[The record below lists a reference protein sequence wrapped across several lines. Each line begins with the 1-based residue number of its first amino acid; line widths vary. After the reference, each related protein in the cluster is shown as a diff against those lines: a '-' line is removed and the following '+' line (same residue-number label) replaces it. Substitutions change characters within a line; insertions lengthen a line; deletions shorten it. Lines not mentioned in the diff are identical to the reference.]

1 SYVADRYTGSDPLG
15 GLGQTKA
22 DRSTKE
28 IPMRDSGNAPLPTG
42 SLTGIIID
50 SATGDPIAGATARI
64 LGGTNGA
71 VSDLQGRFFVK
82 SIVVGS
88 CDVQIGAIGYLNR
101 EFPEVLI
108 EPGQT
113 ADLDTIALSPV
124 VEVRLIEELQV
135 VGTRDVLEV
144 FEVSNQVTITRDNEH
159 SKASGADAADAI
171 KHMPLAN
178 AKQQRDAGVTEKG
191 NRYTTNR
198 RHYSGTAVPD
208 GLNRRRPGKT
218 RSGEIPMRPRH
229 PRRPDADEHPRFDAM
244 FFEDYGLNPWTD
256 TRRDNRSTFAAD
268 VDDASYVLTRS
279 YLERGEVPPPDAVRT
294 EEFINHFD
302 YDYDGSF
309 NETFR
314 VFVEGATS
322 PFAPQ
327 VDLVRIGIKGR
338 EVPGYHRQ
346 DANLVFVVD
355 RSGSMRRED
364 RLGLVK
370 DALRMLLR
378 QLRPNDRVAIVAF
391 DTRAEII
398 LRPTAVH
405 HRHEIQRAINRL
417 YANGST
423 NVDHGLTLGYEL
435 ADDMFTSGAIN
446 KVMLLSDGVANTGRT
461 QAEQILRR
469 IKRYADKGI
478 TLSTVGVGMGNYNDV
493 LLEKLG
499 NKGNGGYAYVDSR
512 EEAARIFIEKLTGT
526 LQVIARDVKI
536 QVTFNPHV
544 VARYRLLGYENRDVP
559 DHKFRDDRED
569 GGEIGAGHQVTA
581 IYQVEYVR
589 EHRWPRAN
597 DLGTVAIR
605 YKDPDNTSRVHEIT
619 GKISRHHMA
628 RSFERTEDAF
638 QLAIVGGEFA
648 EILRRANVWPG
659 HASLAEL
666 EHMAREL
673 ALRME
678 SRQADELADLIR
690 LARQHTDHL
699 AEW

>member
-1 SYVADRYTGSDPLG
+1 
-15 GLGQTKA
+15 
-22 DRSTKE
+22 
-28 IPMRDSGNAPLPTG
+28 
-42 SLTGIIID
+42 
-50 SATGDPIAGATARI
+50 
-64 LGGTNGA
+64 
-71 VSDLQGRFFVK
+71 
-82 SIVVGS
+82 
-88 CDVQIGAIGYLNR
+88 
-101 EFPEVLI
+101 
-108 EPGQT
+108 
-113 ADLDTIALSPV
+113 
-124 VEVRLIEELQV
+124 
-135 VGTRDVLEV
+135 
-144 FEVSNQVTITRDNEH
+144 
-159 SKASGADAADAI
+159 
-171 KHMPLAN
+171 
-178 AKQQRDAGVTEKG
+178 
-191 NRYTTNR
+191 
-198 RHYSGTAVPD
+198 
-208 GLNRRRPGKT
+208 
-218 RSGEIPMRPRH
+218 
-229 PRRPDADEHPRFDAM
+229 
-244 FFEDYGLNPWTD
+244 
-256 TRRDNRSTFAAD
+256 
-268 VDDASYVLTRS
+268 
-279 YLERGEVPPPDAVRT
+279 
-294 EEFINHFD
+294 
-302 YDYDGSF
+302 
-309 NETFR
+309 
-314 VFVEGATS
+314 
-322 PFAPQ
+322 
-327 VDLVRIGIKGR
+327 
-338 EVPGYHRQ
+338 
-346 DANLVFVVD
+346 
-355 RSGSMRRED
+355 
-364 RLGLVK
+364 
-370 DALRMLLR
+370 
-378 QLRPNDRVAIVAF
+378 VAIVAF
-391 DTRAEII
+391 DTRADII
-398 LRPTAVH
+398 LRPTAVR

-435 ADDMFTSGAIN
+435 ADDMFTRDAIN

-461 QAEQILRR
+461 RAEQILRR

-478 TLSTVGVGMGNYNDV
+478 TLTTVGVGMGNYNDV

-512 EEAARIFIEKLTGT
+512 AEAERIFIEKLTGT

-569 GGEIGAGHQVTA
+569 GGEIGAGHEVTA

-619 GKISRHHMA
+619 GKISRHHMT

-673 ALRME
+673 AHRME